1 MVLVRLVSGERC
13 RRKCFTRLSMGHA
26 PHRVEPT
33 RQHPFDR
40 RGDLPIEIERHDPQ
54 TVVRVVGDLDAS
66 TSPTLRDCLAG
77 LLDQGTDDLVVALD
91 SVPFCDSSGLG
102 VLVGAHR
109 RLAHDGGH
117 LEVRHPRPPVRH
129 LLEVSGLDRVF
140 DVR

>member
-1 MVLVRLVSGERC
+1 MDTSR
-13 RRKCFTRLSMGHA
+13 
-26 PHRVEPT
+26 PHPLARPGT
-33 RQHPFDR
+33 
-40 RGDLPIEIERHDPQ
+40 LPIEIEQDDLHA
-54 TVVRVVGDLDAS
+54 VVRVVGDLDAS
-66 TSPTLRDCLAG
+66 TSPQLHDCLID
-77 LLDQGTDDLVVALD
+77 LLDQGTDDLVVELD

-117 LEVRHPRPPVRH
+117 LAILHPRPPVRH

>member
-1 MVLVRLVSGERC
+1 MPLLACSGARSSFREAVN
-13 RRKCFTRLSMGHA
+13 GA
-26 PHRVEPT
+26 PCPGVNTQQDP
-33 RQHPFDR
+33 QDR
-40 RGDLPIEIERHDPQ
+40 PGDLPIEIDQEQSH
-54 TVVRVVGDLDAS
+54 TIVRVVGPLDAS

-77 LLDQGTDDLVVALD
+77 LLDGGTEDLVVALD

-117 LEVRHPRPPVRH
+117 LAVSRPRPPVRH
-129 LLEVSGLDRVF
+129 LLEISGLDRVF